1 MGYASFMDL
10 YGVYFWRIFRAHP
23 AMTFASR
30 IRTVLEENE
39 RLQGQKTV
47 AATWCVCVC
56 VLRNENGV
64 RGFLMYGTTWWNRSA
79 KRCLSFLIIVC
90 SHLPHGYSG
99 QSFCQWPSRRSLQTP
114 MGSSLFSTRFHPSI
128 LFWCHREMKNML
140 VDYMNYWHLFISSWG
155 RSTPIGSLSWEMVI
169 NFPRRYDPQ
178 ALQRNSAPAGGDFPA
193 DVNCWD
199 GKMQKRNQQVMFGWV
214 N

>member
-1 MGYASFMDL
+1 MLALWIFMECIFGEYSEHIRPWPL
-10 YGVYFWRIFRAHP
+10 HQGFVRSWRRTNVCKGKKQLLLRGV
-23 AMTFASR
+23 
-30 IRTVLEENE
+30 
-39 RLQGQKTV
+39 
-47 AATWCVCVC
+47 CVCVC